1 MKKLLLILLCLP
13 MIGFGQQS
21 YISTD
26 SLLYVDSVITENNG
40 ALLVDMI
47 KRQKIY
53 RNGNKDRFEM
63 RTYYQ
68 GLDDLNTSVFV
79 VVNAETG
86 DYEVDGSFKSYYR
99 SGKIEIKGQMRMG
112 KCVRKFYMFYKSG
125 KRKKIIRFSKEGSEF
140 INGAESVECFDEN
153 SNLID
158 CEGKPYENDER
169 DDLYNQF

>member
-86 DYEVDGSFKSYYR
+86 DYEVD
-99 SGKIEIKGQMRMG
+99 
-112 KCVRKFYMFYKSG
+112 
-125 KRKKIIRFSKEGSEF
+125 
-140 INGAESVECFDEN
+140 
-153 SNLID
+153 
-158 CEGKPYENDER
+158 
-169 DDLYNQF
+169 